1 MTTTDMTTK
10 EKSLLTSADARGKI
24 PFPEG
29 STESVERTFRWMK
42 HLEDLGLLVYEH
54 RDGLLSYWL
63 TSWGWA
69 ARSALLAVE
78 EHAGHPADEDATR
91 RGGDVMVTTGRRSAA
106 W

>member
-1 MTTTDMTTK
+1 MTTK

-29 STESVERTFRWMK
+29 SAESVERAFRWMK
-42 HLEDLGLLVYEH
+42 HLEDLGLLIYEH
-54 RDGLLSYWL
+54 RDGRLSYWL

-78 EHAGHPADEDATR
+78 EPPGHLTTDDATR
-91 RGGDVMVTTGRRSAA
+91 SGGDMVVAAGRRSAA

>member
-29 STESVERTFRWMK
+29 SAESVERAFRWMK
-42 HLEDLGLLVYEH
+42 HLEDLGLLIYEH
-54 RDGLLSYWL
+54 RDGRLSYWL

-78 EHAGHPADEDATR
+78 EFDGHSATDDATLP
-91 RGGDVMVTTGRRSAA
+91 GGEVMVAAGRRSAA